1 MNYIGGLIWGEG
13 GEGGRGAHKHVFP
26 LKSTRLPTRNW
37 PFSIGDPKESKLGL
51 CKMSGVGVRT
61 LTWFRACYDDQVSD
75 GEKEKNERE

>member
-26 LKSTRLPTRNW
+26 LKSTTLPTRNW
-37 PFSIGDPKESKLGL
+37 PFSIGDPKKKLDRTE
-51 CKMSGVGVRT
+51 MEGVEGRT

-75 GEKEKNERE
+75 GEKEKNE